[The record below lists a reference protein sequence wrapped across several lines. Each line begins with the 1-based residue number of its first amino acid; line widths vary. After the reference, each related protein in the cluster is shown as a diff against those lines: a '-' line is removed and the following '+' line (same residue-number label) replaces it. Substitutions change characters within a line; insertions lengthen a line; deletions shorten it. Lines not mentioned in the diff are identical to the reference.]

1 LVILLLNLQPLEDA
15 ELSIPS
21 HKGKP
26 MTASVVAT
34 APGSR
39 ASFRFRV
46 EGMDCASC
54 AAKIDKAVRRLPGVS
69 QVNVTFSTGA
79 LTVEADPAVLSPET
93 IESEVA
99 TLGYQPTRVAP
110 AGTASRTAQATSD
123 GRSHRPSD
131 GPSSETAWWQT
142 PKAKVTIAAGV
153 LVAAAYAV
161 SLAMP
166 DRASWV
172 FIAATVIAAL
182 PIARRAFS
190 AALAGSP
197 FSIEMLMVI
206 AAAGAVAIGAAEEA
220 SVVVFL
226 FLIGELL
233 EGYAAG
239 RARASIRAL
248 ADIVPKTALVE
259 EGDTTRE
266 VDMATLA
273 VGQRIRVRPGD
284 RIAAD
289 GRIAAGSSSID
300 EAPITGES
308 APKSKGVGDAVF
320 AGSVNSDGVL
330 SVVVERTAADNTIAR
345 IIHLVEEAQEAK
357 APTER
362 FIDRFSAWYTPAVV
376 VVALLVAIVPPVA
389 LGAVWSDWI
398 YRALALLLI
407 ACPCA
412 LVISTP
418 AAIAAGLSAGARRG
432 LLLKGG
438 AVLES
443 AGKVQVIAFD
453 KTGTLTAGKPKV
465 TDIVGATA
473 TETEV
478 LSLAAALESGS
489 SHPIAHAIVERA
501 EADSVGIPAATG
513 SRAIGG
519 KGVEGKVGQRA
530 LFLGAPRFIGGR
542 ARVAPETAQTI
553 ERLEDDGKT
562 VAVLVADE
570 QVLGLLAVRD
580 EPRPDAREG
589 LAQLK
594 ALGIEALILTGD
606 NRRTAAAIARDLGVD
621 QRAELMP
628 DDKLRIVR
636 EFSAAGRAI
645 AQVGDGINDA
655 PALAAADIGIAMG
668 SGTDVALETADAAI
682 LNSRVGDVARL
693 VVLSRQTM
701 AVIHQNIVLALG
713 LKGVFMITSIIGVTG
728 LWPAILADTGATV
741 LVTLNAL
748 RLLRHER

>member
-1 LVILLLNLQPLEDA
+1 MIDSVTSAALP
-15 ELSIPS
+15 PS
-21 HKGKP
+21 KL
-26 MTASVVAT
+26 
-34 APGSR
+34 
-39 ASFRFRV
+39 RFRV

-54 AAKIDKAVRRLPGVS
+54 TAKIETALRRMPGVEGAKVS
-69 QVNVTFSTGA
+69 FSTEM
-79 LTVEADPAVLSPET
+79 LTVDVDPTLASADKIARQVTALGFRPRAIASDGATLSGESGEADQGDAGHGGAGHKHADGDKHDPAE
-93 IESEVA
+93 
-99 TLGYQPTRVAP
+99 
-110 AGTASRTAQATSD
+110 
-123 GRSHRPSD
+123 RS
-131 GPSSETAWWQT
+131 WWQDT
-142 PKAKVTIAAGV
+142 KTRITVVAGI
-153 LVAAAYAV
+153 LVGAAYVV

-166 DRASWV
+166 ERASWV
-172 FIAATVIAAL
+172 FIAATAIAAF
-182 PIARRAFS
+182 PIARRALS

-206 AAAGAVAIGAAEEA
+206 AAAGAVVIGAAEEA

-259 EGDTTRE
+259 EGDVVRE
-266 VDMATLA
+266 VGMATLA
-273 VGQRIRVRPGD
+273 IGQRIRVRPGD

-289 GRIAAGSSSID
+289 GKIVSGSSSID

-308 APKSKGVGDAVF
+308 VPKSKSEGDAVF
-320 AGSVNSDGVL
+320 AGSINGDGVL
-330 SVVVERTAADNTIAR
+330 SIVVEKTAADNTIAR
-345 IIHLVEEAQEAK
+345 IIRLVEEAQEAK

-376 VVALLVAIVPPVA
+376 VIALLVAVVPPLA
-389 LGAVWSDWI
+389 LGGLWADWI

-443 AGKVQVIAFD
+443 AGKLQVVAFD
-453 KTGTLTAGKPKV
+453 KTGTLTEGKPKV
-465 TDIVGATA
+465 TDIVGVAGN
-473 TETEV
+473 ETEV
-478 LSLAAALESGS
+478 LALAAALEAGS
-489 SHPIAHAIVERA
+489 SHPIAHAILARA
-501 EADSVGIPAATG
+501 EADSVAVPAAEG

-519 KGVEGKVGQRA
+519 QGVEGKVAGRA
-530 LFLGAPRFIGGR
+530 LFLGAPRFISDR
-542 ARVAPETAQTI
+542 AAIAPELAGKI
-553 ERLEDDGKT
+553 EKLEEDGKT
-562 VAVLVADE
+562 VAVLVADGK
-570 QVLGLLAVRD
+570 VLGLLAVRD
-580 EPRPDAREG
+580 EPRADARDG
-589 LAQLK
+589 LARLK
-594 ALGIEALILTGD
+594 ALGIESLILTGD
-606 NRRTAAAIARDLGVD
+606 NRRTAASIAARLGGMD
-621 QRAELMP
+621 YRAELMP
-628 DDKLRIVR
+628 EDKLRVIGELR
-636 EFSAAGRAI
+636 QAGRSV

-682 LNSRVGDVARL
+682 LNSNVADVSRL
-693 VVLSRQTM
+693 IVLSRQTM
-701 AVIHQNIVLALG
+701 AVIHQNIVVALG
-713 LKGVFMITSIIGVTG
+713 LKGVFMITTVIGLTG

-748 RLLRHER
+748 RLLRHGR

>member
-1 LVILLLNLQPLEDA
+1 MTDSVTSAPLP
-15 ELSIPS
+15 PS
-21 HKGKP
+21 KL
-26 MTASVVAT
+26 
-34 APGSR
+34 
-39 ASFRFRV
+39 RFRV

-54 AAKIDKAVRRLPGVS
+54 TAKIETALRRMPGVAGAKVS
-69 QVNVTFSTGA
+69 FSTES
-79 LTVEADPAVLSPET
+79 LTVEVDPTLASADQIVRQVTALGFRPRDITSEGSAMSG
-93 IESEVA
+93 ESGEA
-99 TLGYQPTRVAP
+99 DSGD
-110 AGTASRTAQATSD
+110 AGHGGAGHKHVD
-123 GRSHRPSD
+123 GRKHTHGDD
-131 GPSSETAWWQT
+131 GPAERSWWQDT
-142 PKAKVTIAAGV
+142 KTRITIVAGV
-153 LVAAAYAV
+153 LVGAAYVV

-166 DRASWV
+166 ERASWI
-172 FIAATVIAAL
+172 FIAATAIAAF
-182 PIARRAFS
+182 PIARRAL
-190 AALAGSP
+190 AAAFAGSP

-206 AAAGAVAIGAAEEA
+206 AAAGAVVIGAAEEA

-259 EGDTTRE
+259 EGDAVRE

-289 GRIAAGSSSID
+289 GRIVAGSSSID

-308 APKSKGVGDAVF
+308 VPKSKNEGDAVF
-320 AGSVNSDGVL
+320 AGSINGDGVL
-330 SVVVERTAADNTIAR
+330 SIVVERTAADNTIAR
-345 IIHLVEEAQEAK
+345 IIRLVEEAQEAK

-376 VVALLVAIVPPVA
+376 VLALVVAVVPPLA
-389 LGAVWSDWI
+389 LGGLWAEWI

-438 AVLES
+438 SVLET
-443 AGKVQVIAFD
+443 AGKLQVVAFD
-453 KTGTLTAGKPKV
+453 KTGTLTEGKPKV
-465 TDIVGATA
+465 TDIVGVAGD
-473 TETEV
+473 EKEV
-478 LSLAAALESGS
+478 LALAAALEAGS
-489 SHPIAHAIVERA
+489 SHPIAHAILARA
-501 EADSVGIPAATG
+501 GADSVAVPAAEG

-519 KGVEGKVGQRA
+519 QGVEGKVSGRA
-530 LFLGAPRFIGGR
+530 LFLGAPRFISGR
-542 ARVAPETAQTI
+542 AAIAPDLAGKI
-553 ERLEDDGKT
+553 AKLEEDGKT
-562 VAVLVADE
+562 VAVLVADG
-570 QVLGLLAVRD
+570 QVSGLLAVRD
-580 EPRPDAREG
+580 EPRADAREG
-589 LAQLK
+589 IARLK
-594 ALGIEALILTGD
+594 ALRVESLILTGD
-606 NRRTAAAIARDLGVD
+606 NPRTAAAIAERLGAMD
-621 QRAELMP
+621 FRAELMP
-628 DDKLRIVR
+628 EDKLRVIGELR
-636 EFSAAGRAI
+636 QAGRSV

-682 LNSRVGDVARL
+682 LNSNVADVARL
-693 VVLSRQTM
+693 IVLSRQTM
-701 AVIHQNIVLALG
+701 AVIHQNIVVSLG
-713 LKGVFMITSIIGVTG
+713 LKGVFMITTVIGLTG

-748 RLLRHER
+748 RLLRHGR

>member
-1 LVILLLNLQPLEDA
+1 
-15 ELSIPS
+15 
-21 HKGKP
+21 
-26 MTASVVAT
+26 
-34 APGSR
+34 
-39 ASFRFRV
+39 
-46 EGMDCASC
+46 MDCASC
-54 AAKIDKAVRRLPGVS
+54 AAKIETAVRRLPGVS
-69 QVNVTFSTGA
+69 QVNVTFTTGA

-93 IESEVA
+93 IENEVA
-99 TLGYQPTRVAP
+99 TLGY
-110 AGTASRTAQATSD
+110 
-123 GRSHRPSD
+123 RPSRV
-131 GPSSETAWWQT
+131 GPAAAAPRTSQVGSEGHSHGLSSEAAWWQI
-142 PKAKVTIAAGV
+142 PKSKVTLAAGV
-153 LVAAAYAV
+153 LVASAYGV
-161 SLAMP
+161 SPAMP
-166 DRASWV
+166 DRAAWV

-248 ADIVPKTALVE
+248 ADIVPKTALLE
-259 EGDTTRE
+259 EGDTMRV
-266 VDMATLA
+266 VDMATLT

-284 RIAAD
+284 RVAAD
-289 GRIAAGSSSID
+289 GRIVAGSSSID

-308 APKSKGVGDAVF
+308 APKFKGVGDVVF

-330 SVVVERTAADNTIAR
+330 SVVVERTASDNTIAR

-376 VVALLVAIVPPVA
+376 VVALLVAIVPPAA
-389 LGAVWSDWI
+389 LGAGWSDWI

-432 LLLKGG
+432 LLIKGG

-443 AGKVQVIAFD
+443 AGKLQVVAFD
-453 KTGTLTAGKPKV
+453 KTGTLTEGKPKV
-465 TDIVGATA
+465 TDIVAIA
-473 TETEV
+473 AKEEEV
-478 LSLAAALESGS
+478 LALAAALESGS
-489 SHPIAHAIVERA
+489 SHPIALAIVERA
-501 EADSVGIPAATG
+501 MANSVAIPAAEG

-519 KGVEGKVGQRA
+519 QGVEGRVDDRA
-530 LFLGAPRFIGGR
+530 LFLGAPRFIPGR
-542 ARVAPETAQTI
+542 A
-553 ERLEDDGKT
+553 T
-562 VAVLVADE
+562 VADDVAQRIDKLESEGNTVTVLAAAG

-580 EPRPDAREG
+580 VPRADAREG
-589 LAQLK
+589 LGKLK
-594 ALGIEALILTGD
+594 DLGIETLILTGD
-606 NRRTAAAIARDLGVD
+606 NRRTAAAIAGNLGVD
-621 QRAELMP
+621 YRAELMP

-636 EFSAAGRAI
+636 EFRAAGRPVAK
-645 AQVGDGINDA
+645 VGDGINDA
-655 PALAAADIGIAMG
+655 PALAAANIGIAMG

-682 LNSRVGDVARL
+682 LNNRVGDVARL
-693 VVLSRQTM
+693 VVLSRRTM
-701 AVIHQNIVLALG
+701 AVIHQNIAIALG
-713 LKGVFMITSIIGVTG
+713 LKSVFMITSIIGITG

-748 RLLRHER
+748 RLLRHGR

>member
-1 LVILLLNLQPLEDA
+1 
-15 ELSIPS
+15 
-21 HKGKP
+21 
-26 MTASVVAT
+26 
-34 APGSR
+34 
-39 ASFRFRV
+39 
-46 EGMDCASC
+46 MDCASC
-54 AAKIDKAVRRLPGVS
+54 AAKIETAVRRLPGVS
-69 QVNVTFSTGA
+69 QVDVTFTTGA

-93 IESEVA
+93 IANAVA
-99 TLGYQPTRVAP
+99 TLGYQPSRVGP
-110 AGTASRTAQATSD
+110 AAAAREVVQARSGGHSHDHSHGHSR
-123 GRSHRPSD
+123 
-131 GPSSETAWWQT
+131 GPSSEAAWWQT
-142 PKAKVTIAAGV
+142 AKAKVTLAAGV
-153 LVAAAYAV
+153 LVAAAYGV

-172 FIAATVIAAL
+172 FIAATAIAAL
-182 PIARRAFS
+182 PIARRAVS

-239 RARASIRAL
+239 RARAGIRAL
-248 ADIVPKTALVE
+248 ADIVPKTALLEV
-259 EGDTTRE
+259 GDATRA

-289 GRIAAGSSSID
+289 GRIVAGSSSID

-345 IIHLVEEAQEAK
+345 IIQLVEEAQEAK

-376 VVALLVAIVPPVA
+376 VVALLVAIVPPLV

-443 AGKVQVIAFD
+443 AGKLQVVAFD
-453 KTGTLTAGKPKV
+453 KTGTLTEGKPKV
-465 TDIVGATA
+465 TDIVAVA
-473 TETEV
+473 AKDKDV
-478 LSLAAALESGS
+478 LALAAALESGS
-489 SHPIAHAIVERA
+489 SHPIALAIIERA
-501 EADSVGIPAATG
+501 IADSVAIPAAEG

-519 KGVEGKVGQRA
+519 QGVEGSVDGRA
-530 LFLGAPRFIGGR
+530 LFLGAPRFISGR
-542 ARVAPETAQTI
+542 AILADDVARRI
-553 ERLEDDGKT
+553 EKLESDGKT
-562 VAVLVADE
+562 VAILVEAG

-580 EPRPDAREG
+580 EPRQDAREG
-589 LAQLK
+589 LGKLK
-594 ALGIEALILTGD
+594 DLGIQTLILTGD
-606 NRRTAAAIARDLGVD
+606 NRRTAAAIAGNLGVD
-621 QRAELMP
+621 YRAELMP

-636 EFSAAGRAI
+636 EFSTVGRRVAK
-645 AQVGDGINDA
+645 VGDGINDA
-655 PALAAADIGIAMG
+655 PALAAADVGIAMG

-693 VVLSRQTM
+693 IVLSRRTM
-701 AVIHQNIVLALG
+701 AVIHQNIVVALG
-713 LKGVFMITSIIGVTG
+713 MKGVFMITSIIGVTG

-748 RLLRHER
+748 RLLRHGR

>member
-1 LVILLLNLQPLEDA
+1 
-15 ELSIPS
+15 
-21 HKGKP
+21 
-26 MTASVVAT
+26 
-34 APGSR
+34 
-39 ASFRFRV
+39 
-46 EGMDCASC
+46 MDCASC
-54 AAKIDKAVRRLPGVS
+54 AAKIETAVRRLPGVC
-69 QVNVTFSTGA
+69 QVNVTFTTGA
-79 LTVEADPAVLSPET
+79 LTVEADPAVLLPET
-93 IESEVA
+93 IENEVA
-99 TLGYQPTRVAP
+99 TLGYQPSRVGPAAAAP
-110 AGTASRTAQATSD
+110 RAAQARSD
-123 GRSHRPSD
+123 GHSH
-131 GPSSETAWWQT
+131 GLSSEAAWWQT
-142 PKAKVTIAAGV
+142 AKAKVTIAAGL

-161 SLAMP
+161 SLVMP

-206 AAAGAVAIGAAEEA
+206 AAAGAVVIGAAEEA
-220 SVVVFL
+220 AIVVFL

-259 EGDTTRE
+259 EDGETRE
-266 VDMATLA
+266 VDIAKLA
-273 VGQRIRVRPGD
+273 IGQRIRVRPGD

-289 GRIAAGSSSID
+289 GRIVAGSSSVD

-308 APKSKGVGDAVF
+308 APKSKAVGDAVF
-320 AGSVNSDGVL
+320 AGSINGDGVL

-376 VVALLVAIVPPVA
+376 VIAVLVAVVPPLA
-389 LGAVWSDWI
+389 LGAVWSDWV

-438 AVLES
+438 TVLES
-443 AGKVQVIAFD
+443 AGKLQVVAFD
-453 KTGTLTAGKPKV
+453 KTGTLTEGKPKV
-465 TDIVGATA
+465 TDIVAVA
-473 TETEV
+473 AKDKEV
-478 LSLAAALESGS
+478 VALAAALESGS
-489 SHPIAHAIVERA
+489 SHPIALAIVERA
-501 EADSVGIPAATG
+501 TADSIAIPAAEG

-519 KGVEGKVGQRA
+519 QGVEGRVEDRA
-530 LFLGAPRFIGGR
+530 LFLGAPRFIPGR
-542 ARVAPETAQTI
+542 ATMAEDVARTI
-553 ERLEDDGKT
+553 DKLESEGKT
-562 VAVLVADE
+562 VTVLAAAG

-580 EPRPDAREG
+580 EPRADAREG
-589 LAQLK
+589 LGELK
-594 ALGIEALILTGD
+594 RLGIETLILTGD
-606 NRRTAAAIARDLGVD
+606 NRRTAAAIAGILGVD
-621 QRAELMP
+621 YRAELMP

-636 EFSAAGRAI
+636 EFSAAGRPV

-668 SGTDVALETADAAI
+668 SGTDVALETADVAI
-682 LNSRVGDVARL
+682 LNSHVGDVARL
-693 VVLSRQTM
+693 VVLSRRTM
-701 AVIHQNIVLALG
+701 AVIHQNIVVALG
-713 LKGVFMITSIIGVTG
+713 LKGVFMITSIIGLTG

-748 RLLRHER
+748 RLLRHGR